1 MPVGGTLPLR
11 GRWSALEKLE
21 RVIVSS
27 VTIDDRM
34 LTDPDVFRRME
45 HHDVFTQL
53 RAEDPVHWT
62 EETDGPGFWSIT
74 KHADLKLINRD
85 AEGFSSEAGGVNMI
99 EPDSYESGFDMR
111 GKIMLM
117 TDPPKHTRYRLL
129 VNKGFTPRMI
139 GLIEQHLRYR
149 TELIVDNVI
158 EDGRCEFVTD
168 LAAELPLQAI
178 AEIMG
183 VPEEDRHL
191 LFDWSNRMVGADDP
205 EYQSDDPHE
214 ATAAAAELYVYA
226 AGLGAARRED
236 PRDDVVTKLINA
248 EIDGDRLSEEE
259 FELFCLLLAVA
270 GNETTRN
277 ATAHGMVALLE
288 HPEQLEKLRSDPDRH
303 IDGAVEEILRWS
315 TPVLHF
321 RRTAMR
327 DLELRGKQIKEG
339 DKVVMWHISANR
351 DEEVFDD
358 PFRFDIERS
367 PNDHIAFGGGG
378 AHYCLGTNLARM
390 ELRLIFHEIVSRLDD
405 IAVDGD
411 VERLRS
417 NFIGGIKHIP
427 ITFTPGE
434 RRHPV
439 GTTV

>member
-1 MPVGGTLPLR
+1 MDF
-11 GRWSALEKLE
+11 
-21 RVIVSS
+21 
-27 VTIDDRM
+27 DDR
-34 LTDPDVFRRME
+34 LLKDPDVYRRME
-45 HHDVFTQL
+45 HHELFAQL

-62 EETDGPGFWSIT
+62 EEEDGPGFWSIT
-74 KHADLKLINRD
+74 KHADLKLVNRD
-85 AEGFSSEAGGVNMI
+85 AEGFSSEAKGVYLM
-99 EPDSYESGFDMR
+99 EPDSFADGYDMR
-111 GKIMLM
+111 GRMMLL

-129 VNKGFTPRMI
+129 VNKGFTPRMV
-139 GLIEQHLRYR
+139 GMIEQHLKFRA
-149 TELIVDNVI
+149 ELIVDAVI
-158 EDGRCEFVTD
+158 EQGRCEFVTD

-205 EYQSDDPHE
+205 EYQSENPDE
-214 ATAAAAELYVYA
+214 AGTAAAELYMYA
-226 AGLGAARRED
+226 AGLGEARKED

-248 EIDGDRLSEEE
+248 EIDGDRLSQEE

-277 ATAHGMVALLE
+277 ATAHGILALID
-288 HPEQLEKLRSDPDRH
+288 HPDQLATLRSDPDRY

-315 TPVLHF
+315 TPVMQF
-321 RRTAMR
+321 RRTAMH
-327 DLELRGKQIKEG
+327 DMELRDKVIKAG

-351 DEEVFDD
+351 DEEVFDE

-390 ELRLIFHEIVSRLDD
+390 ELRLIFHEVVSRMDD
-405 IAVDGD
+405 IALDGE

-427 ITFTPGE
+427 ITFTPGT
-434 RRHPV
+434 RRHAV
-439 GTTV
+439 DATV

>member
-1 MPVGGTLPLR
+1 MGVVEVGRDARP
-11 GRWSALEKLE
+11 AKLQ
-21 RVIVSS
+21 RVIVRD
-27 VTIDDRM
+27 VDFDDR
-34 LTDPDVFRRME
+34 LLKDPDVYRRME
-45 HHDVFTQL
+45 HHELFARL

-62 EETDGPGFWSIT
+62 EEEDGPGFWSIT
-74 KHADLKLINRD
+74 KHADLKVVNRD
-85 AEGFSSEAGGVNMI
+85 AEGFSSEAKGVYLM
-99 EPDSYESGFDMR
+99 EPDSFADGYDMR
-111 GKIMLM
+111 GRMMLL

-129 VNKGFTPRMI
+129 VNKGFTPRMV
-139 GLIEQHLRYR
+139 GMIEQHLKFRA
-149 TELIVDNVI
+149 ELIVDAVI
-158 EDGRCEFVTD
+158 EHGRCEFVTD

-205 EYQSDDPHE
+205 EYQSENPDE
-214 ATAAAAELYVYA
+214 AGTAAAELYIYA
-226 AGLGAARRED
+226 AGLGEARKTD

-248 EIDGDRLSEEE
+248 EIDGDRLSQEE

-277 ATAHGMVALLE
+277 ATAHGILALID
-288 HPEQLEKLRSDPDRH
+288 HPDQLAKLRSDPDRY

-315 TPVLHF
+315 TPVMQF

-327 DLELRGKQIKEG
+327 DMELRDKVIKAG

-351 DEEVFDD
+351 DEEVFDE

-390 ELRLIFHEIVSRLDD
+390 ELRLIFHEVVSRMDD
-405 IAVDGD
+405 IALDGE

-427 ITFTPGE
+427 ITFTPGT
-434 RRHPV
+434 RRHAV
-439 GTTV
+439 DATV

>member
-1 MPVGGTLPLR
+1 V
-11 GRWSALEKLE
+11 E
-21 RVIVSS
+21 RVIVRS
-27 VTIDDRM
+27 VPIDDRL
-34 LTDPDVFRRME
+34 LTDPDVYRRME
-45 HHDVFTQL
+45 HHALFAQL
-53 RAEDPVHWT
+53 REEDPVHWT
-62 EETDGPGFWSIT
+62 EEPKGPGFWSIT

-85 AEGFSSEAGGVNMI
+85 AEGFSSEANGVNLI
-99 EPDSYESGFDMR
+99 EFDDVESGFDMR

-117 TDPPKHTRYRLL
+117 TDPPKHTRLRLL

-149 TELIVDNVI
+149 TELIVDEVI
-158 EDGRCEFVTD
+158 ERGSCEFVTD

-205 EYQSDDPHE
+205 EYQSENPDE
-214 ATAAAAELYVYA
+214 ATIAAAELYVYA
-226 AGLGAARRED
+226 ASLGEARRED

-248 EIDGDRLSEEE
+248 EIDGDRLSQEE

-277 ATAHGMVALLE
+277 ATAHGIVALLE
-288 HPEQLEKLRSDPDRH
+288 HPDQLEKLRSDPDRY

-327 DLELRGKQIKEG
+327 DLELRGKQIKAG

-367 PNDHIAFGGGG
+367 PNEHIAFGGGG
-378 AHYCLGTNLARM
+378 AHFCLGTNLARM
-390 ELRLIFHEIVSRLDD
+390 ELRLIFREVVTRLDD
-405 IAVDGD
+405 LRLAGD

-427 ITFTPGE
+427 IEFTPGE
-434 RRHPV
+434 RKHPA
-439 GTTV
+439 GATV

>member
-1 MPVGGTLPLR
+1 MVG
-11 GRWSALEKLE
+11 
-21 RVIVSS
+21 
-27 VTIDDRM
+27 M
-34 LTDPDVFRRME
+34 
-45 HHDVFTQL
+45 
-53 RAEDPVHWT
+53 
-62 EETDGPGFWSIT
+62 
-74 KHADLKLINRD
+74 
-85 AEGFSSEAGGVNMI
+85 
-99 EPDSYESGFDMR
+99 
-111 GKIMLM
+111 
-117 TDPPKHTRYRLL
+117 
-129 VNKGFTPRMI
+129 
-139 GLIEQHLRYR
+139 IEQHLQYR
-149 TELIVDNVI
+149 AELIVDAVI
-158 EDGRCEFVTD
+158 EQGHCEFVTD

-205 EYQSDDPHE
+205 EYQSDDPGE
-214 ATAAAAELYVYA
+214 AGAAAAELYVYA
-226 AGLGAARRED
+226 AGLGEARKAE

-248 EIDGDRLSEEE
+248 EIDGDRLSQEE

-277 ATAHGMVALLE
+277 ATAHGILALID
-288 HPEQLEKLRSDPDRH
+288 HPEQFDKLRSDPDRY

-315 TPVLHF
+315 TPVMQF

-327 DLELRGKQIKEG
+327 DLELRDKVIKAG

-351 DEEVFDD
+351 DEEVFDE

-390 ELRLIFHEIVSRLDD
+390 ELRLIFREVASRLHD
-405 IAVDGD
+405 IRLTGE

-427 ITFTPGE
+427 IEFTPGE
-434 RRHPV
+434 RRHAV
-439 GTTV
+439 GATA

>member
-1 MPVGGTLPLR
+1 MGDARP
-11 GRWSALEKLE
+11 AKLQ
-21 RVIVSS
+21 RVIVAL
-27 VTIDDRM
+27 VDFDDR
-34 LTDPDVFRRME
+34 LLKDPDVYRRME
-45 HHDVFTQL
+45 HHELFAQL

-62 EETDGPGFWSIT
+62 EEEDGPGFWSIT
-74 KHADLKLINRD
+74 KHADLKLVNRD
-85 AEGFSSEAGGVNMI
+85 AEGFSSEAKGVYLM
-99 EPDSYESGFDMR
+99 EPDSFADGYDMR
-111 GKIMLM
+111 GRMMLL

-129 VNKGFTPRMI
+129 VNKGFTPRMV
-139 GLIEQHLRYR
+139 GMIEQHLKFRA
-149 TELIVDNVI
+149 ELIVDAVI
-158 EDGRCEFVTD
+158 EQGRCEFVTD

-183 VPEEDRHL
+183 VPEDDRHL

-205 EYQSDDPHE
+205 EYQSENPDE
-214 ATAAAAELYVYA
+214 AGTAAAELYLYA
-226 AGLGAARRED
+226 AGLGEARKED

-248 EIDGDRLSEEE
+248 EIDGDRLSQEE

-277 ATAHGMVALLE
+277 ATAHGILALID
-288 HPEQLEKLRSDPDRH
+288 HPDQLAKLRSDPDRY

-315 TPVLHF
+315 TPVMQF

-327 DLELRGKQIKEG
+327 DMELRDKVIKAG

-351 DEEVFDD
+351 DEEVFDE

-390 ELRLIFHEIVSRLDD
+390 ELRLIFHEVVSRMDD
-405 IAVDGD
+405 IALDGE

-427 ITFTPGE
+427 ITFTPGT
-434 RRHPV
+434 RRHAV
-439 GTTV
+439 DATV

>member
-1 MPVGGTLPLR
+1 M
-11 GRWSALEKLE
+11 
-21 RVIVSS
+21 
-27 VTIDDRM
+27 TIDDR
-34 LTDPDVFRRME
+34 LLKNPDVYQRME
-45 HHDVFTQL
+45 HHALFTQL

-62 EETDGPGFWSIT
+62 EEDEGPGFWSIT
-74 KHADLKLINRD
+74 KHADLRLVNRD
-85 AEGFSSEAGGVNMI
+85 AEGFSSEADGVYLM
-99 EPDSYESGFDMR
+99 EADSFPEGYDMR
-111 GKIMLM
+111 GKIMLL

-139 GLIEQHLRYR
+139 GLIEQHLQYR
-149 TELIVDNVI
+149 AELIVDSVI
-158 EDGRCEFVTD
+158 EAGRCEFVTD
-168 LAAELPLQAI
+168 VAAELPLQAI

-183 VPEEDRHL
+183 VPEEDRRL

-205 EYQSDDPHE
+205 EYQSDNPDDSGV
-214 ATAAAAELYVYA
+214 AAAELYVYA
-226 AGLGAARRED
+226 AALGEARRSD
-236 PRDDVVTKLINA
+236 PRDDVITKLINA
-248 EIDGDRLSEEE
+248 EIDGDKLSQEE

-277 ATAHGMVALLE
+277 ATAHGILALMDN
-288 HPEQLEKLRSDPDRH
+288 PDQLAKLAEDPDRY

-315 TPVLHF
+315 TPVMHF

-327 DLELRGKQIKEG
+327 DVELRGKQIKAG
-339 DKVVMWHISANR
+339 DKVVMWHVSANR

-390 ELRLIFHEIVSRLDD
+390 ELRLIFREVATRMADLRL
-405 IAVDGD
+405 DGD

-427 ITFTPGE
+427 VAFTPGE
-434 RRHPV
+434 RKHPV
-439 GTTV
+439 GATA

>member
-1 MPVGGTLPLR
+1 VNF
-11 GRWSALEKLE
+11 
-21 RVIVSS
+21 
-27 VTIDDRM
+27 DDR
-34 LTDPDVFRRME
+34 LLKDPDVYRRME
-45 HHDVFTQL
+45 HHELFAQL

-62 EETDGPGFWSIT
+62 EEDDGPGFWSIT
-74 KHADLKLINRD
+74 KHADLRLINRD
-85 AEGFSSEAGGVNMI
+85 AEGFSSEAKGVYLM
-99 EPDSYESGFDMR
+99 EPEGFADGYDMR
-111 GKIMLM
+111 GKIMLL

-129 VNKGFTPRMI
+129 VNKGFTPRMV
-139 GLIEQHLRYR
+139 GMIEQHLQYR
-149 TELIVDNVI
+149 AELIVDDVI
-158 EDGRCEFVTD
+158 ERGECEFVTD

-205 EYQSDDPHE
+205 EYQSDDPGE
-214 ATAAAAELYVYA
+214 AGAAAAELYVYA
-226 AGLGAARRED
+226 AGLGEARKSD
-236 PRDDVVTKLINA
+236 PRDDVVTRLINA
-248 EIDGDRLSEEE
+248 EIDGDRLSQEE

-277 ATAHGMVALLE
+277 ATAHGILALID
-288 HPEQLEKLRSDPDRH
+288 HPEQFDKLRSDPDRY

-315 TPVLHF
+315 TPVMQF

-327 DLELRGKQIKEG
+327 DLELRDKVIKAG

-351 DEEVFDD
+351 DEEVFDE
-358 PFRFDIERS
+358 PFLFDIERS

-390 ELRLIFHEIVSRLDD
+390 ELRLIFREVASRLHD
-405 IAVDGD
+405 IRLTGE

-427 ITFTPGE
+427 IEFTPGE

-439 GTTV
+439 GAAV

>member
-1 MPVGGTLPLR
+1 MTF
-11 GRWSALEKLE
+11 
-21 RVIVSS
+21 
-27 VTIDDRM
+27 DDR
-34 LTDPDVFRRME
+34 LLKDPDVYRRME
-45 HHDVFTQL
+45 HHELFSQL

-62 EETDGPGFWSIT
+62 EEEDGPGFWSIT
-74 KHADLKLINRD
+74 KHADLRLINRD
-85 AEGFSSEAGGVNMI
+85 AEGFSSEEKGVYLM
-99 EPDSYESGFDMR
+99 EPDGFADGYDMR
-111 GKIMLM
+111 GKIMLL

-129 VNKGFTPRMI
+129 VNKGFTPRMV
-139 GLIEQHLRYR
+139 GMIEQHLHFRS
-149 TELIVDNVI
+149 ELIVDAVI
-158 EDGRCEFVTD
+158 EQGECEFVTD
-168 LAAELPLQAI
+168 VAAELPLQAI

-205 EYQSDDPHE
+205 EYQSDDPDE
-214 ATAAAAELYVYA
+214 AGTAAAELYMYA
-226 AGLGAARRED
+226 AGLGEARRVD
-236 PRDDVVTKLINA
+236 PRDDVVTRLINA
-248 EIDGDRLSEEE
+248 EIDGDKLSQEE

-277 ATAHGMVALLE
+277 ATAHGILALME
-288 HPEQLEKLRSDPDRH
+288 HPDQLDKLRSDPDRY

-315 TPVLHF
+315 TPVMQF

-327 DLELRGKQIKEG
+327 DLELRGKQIKAG

-351 DEEVFDD
+351 DEEVFDR
-358 PFRFDIERS
+358 PFEFDIERS

-390 ELRLIFHEIVSRLDD
+390 ELRLIFLEIASRMED
-405 IAVDGD
+405 IRLTGE

-427 ITFTPGE
+427 IAFTPGE
-434 RRHPV
+434 RKHPV
-439 GTTV
+439 GATV